1 MAKFIHPNGAAWY
14 LLSMAFTAEGSDEIR
29 HTHLNPTTTNI

>member
-14 LLSMAFTAEGSDEIR
+14 LLSMAFTAEGQKKFG
-29 HTHLNPTTTNI
+29 THLNPTTTNI